1 MGESIEFYNE
11 LRANT
16 FSNIDTRRVKQV
28 EDRRRQHEHL
38 KSVMSHF
45 EEMIMSTLREKML
58 DAIRDGR
65 FYATLYSFTNMDLF
79 EGFKTVFLLKR
90 PYNNRNKQ
98 YACGHLF
105 FEQQGIVPLVT
116 RLQTRFDPI
125 DIHTNYDRGT
135 KTHHL
140 MASWKSE
147 N

>member
-1 MGESIEFYNE
+1 MVESIEFYNK

-16 FSNIDTRRVKQV
+16 LSNIDTRRVKQE
-28 EDRRRQHEHL
+28 EDRRRQHEYL

-58 DAIRDGR
+58 DASRDGH

-79 EGFKTVFLLKR
+79 EGFKTVFLLKG
-90 PYNNRNKQ
+90 PYNNRN
-98 YACGHLF
+98 LF

-116 RLQTRFDPI
+116 RLQTKFDPI
-125 DIHTNYDRGT
+125 DIYTNYDRGT

>member
-1 MGESIEFYNE
+1 
-11 LRANT
+11 
-16 FSNIDTRRVKQV
+16 VKQE

-45 EEMIMSTLREKML
+45 EAMIMSTLREKML
-58 DAIRDGR
+58 DASRDGH

-79 EGFKTVFLLKR
+79 EGFKTVFLLKG
-90 PYNNRNKQ
+90 PYNNRN
-98 YACGHLF
+98 LF

-116 RLQTRFDPI
+116 RLQTKFDPI
-125 DIHTNYDRGT
+125 DIYTNYDRGT

-140 MASWKSE
+140 MASWKFE